1 MRPWDR
7 ARWRASLKWTHDL
20 PSGWKLVPSGEFF
33 LGRKGQQL
41 SPQAWRG
48 RLALD
53 KKLSKRRH
61 LRVAYQAQAPIQG
74 RPDVTEHTVILAVD
88 LALKKVKRQKN
99 EDGLH

>member
-1 MRPWDR
+1 MVT
-7 ARWRASLKWTHDL
+7 AGACC
-20 PSGWKLVPSGEFF
+20 

-41 SPQAWRG
+41 SPQAWWG

-61 LRVAYQAQAPIQG
+61 LRVAYQAQASIQG
-74 RPDVTEHTVILAVD
+74 RADVTEHTVILAVD
-88 LALKKVKRQKN
+88 VALKKVKRQKN